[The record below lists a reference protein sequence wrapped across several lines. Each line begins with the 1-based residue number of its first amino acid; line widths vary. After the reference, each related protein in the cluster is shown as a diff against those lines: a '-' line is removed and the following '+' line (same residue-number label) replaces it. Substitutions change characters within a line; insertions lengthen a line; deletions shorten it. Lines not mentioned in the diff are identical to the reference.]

1 MQREKIPTISR
12 PLRFALLVILFSL
25 ISSFS
30 PFTLS
35 QPSQPEHCEKPAMK
49 TLVVIRHAE
58 KHQDGSKD
66 PHLSALGEQRAQSL
80 IKALTGLEISK
91 LIASNYQRTQLTL
104 APLAEHLD
112 LPVLIA
118 TTESGIDSHVAE
130 IVTLINQNKGNAVIA
145 GHSNTVPLIIEALG
159 GPKNI
164 KIEEKEYGGLYQ
176 LFICQDGKAN
186 LLKTHFGEPSA
197 QKKGDM

>member
-1 MQREKIPTISR
+1 MHREKIPTITKR
-12 PLRFALLVILFSL
+12 LQFALLVILFSL

-30 PFTLS
+30 PLALS
-35 QPSQPEHCEKPAMK
+35 QTSQLNRCEKPAMK

-66 PHLSALGEQRAQSL
+66 PHLSALGEQRAQAL
-80 IKALTGLEISK
+80 IKALSGLPVSQ

-104 APLAEHLD
+104 APLAEQRS
-112 LPVLIA
+112 LPVTIA
-118 TTESGIDSHVAE
+118 TTKSGIDLHIAE
-130 IVTLINQNKGNAVIA
+130 IASLVNQNKGNTIIA

-159 GPKNI
+159 GPRNI
-164 KIEEKEYGGLYQ
+164 KIEEEEYGGLYQ